1 MIRSRLVSILLDREF
16 RRLRK
21 NPSALMLI
29 GLLSAVALL
38 MATSRPVSK
47 EPGNQAGVSVTAA
60 AGSSRKT
67 LDVWLIYD
75 QRARWLDYL
84 AQNPPE
90 SPTIRIVHRD
100 RVPVED
106 GQLKLPPGDAAVLVL
121 YGDQRETS
129 QGIVFGKVILNGR
142 YPGDDPAIL
151 KPFWDWF
158 WPTVTTYH
166 TNGLRFEQSAE
177 PLGTQTAASV
187 PASLED
193 TSVAD
198 LVTNELIATMLL
210 LIVMFFACCHLL
222 VSFTSQDRE
231 RGTLAA
237 LVLSPAR
244 TSEILLA
251 KFIFHLLISLGGC
264 LAIVAILKPIVLT
277 QPVLWLTI
285 LLTSVG
291 LMCVGTCIA
300 TLAKTQ
306 ASAALLALCYMLGGT
321 VLFYLATKF
330 TAFAFVK
337 QLAFENYTFPLLY
350 ATMKHPVS
358 VLHAP
363 GLGAMVVLVGVW
375 ITVARTCFYRYGW
388 R

>member
-1 MIRSRLVSILLDREF
+1 MIRSEMIKILLDREF

-21 NPSALMLI
+21 NPSALMLL

-38 MATSRPVSK
+38 MATSRPVSNK
-47 EPGNQAGVSVTAA
+47 SDQPGSNGATQSAVN
-60 AGSSRKT
+60 
-67 LDVWLIYD
+67 VWLIYD
-75 QRARWLDYL
+75 QRSEWLDHL
-84 AQNPPE
+84 SENLPDT
-90 SPTIRIVHRD
+90 PTIRIVHRD
-100 RVPVED
+100 RVPIEN
-106 GQLKLPPGDAAVLVL
+106 GTWKLPSQDAAVEVV
-121 YGDQRETS
+121 YGDEFATNYGS
-129 QGIVFGKVILNGR
+129 AFGTVILKGK
-142 YPGDDPAIL
+142 YPGKDAEVL
-151 KPFWDWF
+151 APFWNWF
-158 WPTVTTYH
+158 WPALTEYH
-166 TNGLRFEQSAE
+166 TDGLRFEQSTE
-177 PLGTQTAASV
+177 PIDTKASEA

-231 RGTLAA
+231 RGTLTAI
-237 LVLSPAR
+237 VLSPAQ

-264 LAIVAILKPIVLT
+264 VAIVAILKPIVLT
-277 QPVLWLTI
+277 QPVLWLVI
-285 LLTSVG
+285 LLTSIG

-330 TAFAFVK
+330 TAFSFIK
-337 QLAFENYTFPLLY
+337 QLAFENYTFPILF
-350 ATMKHPVS
+350 ATMKRPVN
-358 VLHAP
+358 VLDAP
-363 GLGAMVVLVGVW
+363 GLGPMFVLVGVW
-375 ITVARTCFYRYGW
+375 IAVARTCFYRYGW

>member
-1 MIRSRLVSILLDREF
+1 MIRSRMVKVLLDREF

-21 NPSALMLI
+21 NPSALMLL

-38 MATSRPVSK
+38 MATSRPVSNK
-47 EPGNQAGVSVTAA
+47 SDQPGSNGAAQAAV
-60 AGSSRKT
+60 
-67 LDVWLIYD
+67 DVWLIYD
-75 QRARWLDYL
+75 QRSQWLDHL
-84 AQNPPE
+84 SENLPDT
-90 SPTIRIVHRD
+90 PTIRIVHRD
-100 RVPVED
+100 RVPIEN
-106 GQLKLPPGDAAVLVL
+106 GIWKLPAQDAAVEVV
-121 YGDQRETS
+121 YGDKFETS
-129 QGIVFGKVILNGR
+129 HGSAFGKVVLNGR
-142 YPGDDPAIL
+142 YPGKDAKVL
-151 KPFWDWF
+151 APFWNWF
-158 WPTVTTYH
+158 WPALTEYH
-166 TNGLRFEQSAE
+166 TDGLRFEQSSE
-177 PLGTQTAASV
+177 PLNAKASDA

-222 VSFTSQDRE
+222 VSFTAQDRE

-237 LVLSPAR
+237 LVLSPAN

-264 LAIVAILKPIVLT
+264 VAIVAILKPIVLT
-277 QPVLWLTI
+277 QPVLWLVI
-285 LLTSVG
+285 LLSSIG

-321 VLFYLATKF
+321 VLFYLSTKF
-330 TAFAFVK
+330 TAFNFVK
-337 QLAFENYTFPLLY
+337 QFAFENYTFPLLF

-358 VLHAP
+358 VFHAS
-363 GLGAMVVLVGVW
+363 GLGTMFALVGIW
-375 ITVARTCFYRYGW
+375 IFIARSCFYRYGW